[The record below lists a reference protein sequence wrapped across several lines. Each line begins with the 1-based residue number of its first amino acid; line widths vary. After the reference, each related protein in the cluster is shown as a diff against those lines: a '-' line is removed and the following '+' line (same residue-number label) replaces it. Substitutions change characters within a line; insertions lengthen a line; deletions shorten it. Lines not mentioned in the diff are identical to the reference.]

1 MELIQKL
8 QILGEAARYDVSCS
22 SSGSSG
28 TRPGQGKSYSI
39 GNTST
44 SGICHTWSDD
54 GRCISLLKVLL
65 TNHCEFNCIY
75 CCNRKD
81 NDIPRASFT
90 PSELASLTIEFYMRN
105 YIEGLFLSSGVVKS
119 PDHTMSLLIETVRL
133 LRNKYS
139 FGGYIHVKT
148 IPGASESSVYE
159 LGLLVDRMSIN
170 VEFCSQSTLQV
181 LAPEKTAESIISP
194 MALVNQTRE
203 NFSDCV
209 KNRLSV
215 PSFVPG
221 GQSTQFIVGASPES
235 DFRILT
241 MSQKLYKG
249 YNLKR
254 VYYSAYIPVNSHPD
268 LPALLSAPPLLREHR
283 LYQADW
289 LMRFYR
295 FNAGELVSADFP
307 DLDLTLDPKCSWAIN
322 NFAYFPVEI
331 NRADYNTLLRVPGIG
346 VLSAKRIISARKF
359 KNLTYEDA
367 VKIGVVL
374 KRAVYFLLFNGKYM
388 ASKLCSADELKFTLA
403 DKRGKQIHSARQIG
417 IEELNVLSL

>member
-28 TRPGQGKSYSI
+28 TSPGKGKSYAI
-39 GNTST
+39 GNTSN

-81 NDIPRASFT
+81 NDIPRAAFT

-119 PDHTMSLLIETVRL
+119 PDHTMSLLIETVKL

-148 IPGASESSVYE
+148 IPGASGSSVYE

-170 VEFCSQSTLQV
+170 VEFCSQSTLKV

-203 NFSDCV
+203 NFSDCI
-209 KNRLSV
+209 KNRLSA

-235 DFRILT
+235 DYRILT
-241 MSQKLYKG
+241 MSQKLYQG

-254 VYYSAYIPVNSHPD
+254 VYYSAYIPVNSHPH

-322 NFAYFPVEI
+322 NFEYFPVEI

-359 KNLTYEDA
+359 KNLTFEDA
-367 VKIGVVL
+367 AKIGIVL

-388 ASKLCSADELKFTLA
+388 ASNLISADELKLTLA
-403 DKRGKQIHSARQIG
+403 DKRGRQIYSGRQIG